1 MRESGQVGN
10 AMGPKTTEPR
20 DGRAHNDHEE
30 VRNEEIRNEEDVVA
44 PSGLWILWDE
54 AEERGDRDVAALMW
68 EAMYG
73 RGPGR

>member
-1 MRESGQVGN
+1 MRE
-10 AMGPKTTEPR
+10 P
-20 DGRAHNDHEE
+20 GRAESAGGPEATAPRRGNEPGGREE
-30 VRNEEIRNEEDVVA
+30 VRNEEDTAA

-73 RGPGR
+73 RGAAG